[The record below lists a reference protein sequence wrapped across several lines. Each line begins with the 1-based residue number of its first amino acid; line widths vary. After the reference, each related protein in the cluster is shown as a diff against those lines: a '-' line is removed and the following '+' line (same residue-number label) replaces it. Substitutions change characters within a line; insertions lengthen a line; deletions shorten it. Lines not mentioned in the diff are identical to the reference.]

1 MSSSAPT
8 RRGVLTGAAALAAAG
23 YAASPASAATGHGG
37 HSTRLTILGTTDL
50 HGNVFNWDYYKNI
63 EYDDAAHNDIGIAK
77 VQTLVK
83 AQRDRLAGQPLLM
96 LDAGDTIQGTPLAYY
111 YAKVEPITSGGIHP
125 MASAMNLIG
134 YDAAALGN
142 HEFNYGIPLLR
153 TFESQLNFPLLGA
166 NAVDP
171 ATKLPVFAPYLVRT
185 IRMPE
190 GPDLKVG
197 ILGLTNPGIAIWD
210 RDNVSGRIEFP
221 GLVEQATIFV
231 PRLKKLGCDVVIVA
245 AHSGAVTSSSYGD
258 ALPYPENASSLVAA
272 KVPDIDAILVGH
284 AHVDIPQRLVTNEQ
298 TGRDVLLCEPDYWGM
313 RLAVM
318 ELDLVRHGTH
328 WSVASAS
335 SQTLNSNVAAEDP
348 EVAAAVHAQHDTVV
362 AYVNTVMGTSTQAMS
377 AARAPVEDVPII
389 DFVNY
394 VQADAVKQGLTGA
407 DAALPVLSIAA
418 PFNRSASFPA
428 GDVSRRDVAG
438 LYIYDNFLFAVKVTG
453 QQVKDYLEYSMRYFK
468 QVPGPG
474 AYAMSDVTNA
484 VTATAPNGTPD
495 YNFDTI
501 AGLDAR
507 LTYDVDLAQPV
518 GSRVV
523 DLAYGGNP
531 VLATDQ
537 FALAVNNYRQS
548 GGGGF
553 PAVSTAPV
561 LYSNSTDIRQLLIDW
576 VGAHHTIDP
585 TQFASVDWRLVADGQ
600 ALTIT

>member
-1 MSSSAPT
+1 
-8 RRGVLTGAAALAAAG
+8 V
-23 YAASPASAATGHGG
+23 
-37 HSTRLTILGTTDL
+37 
-50 HGNVFNWDYYKNI
+50 
-63 EYDDAAHNDIGIAK
+63 
-77 VQTLVK
+77 
-83 AQRDRLAGQPLLM
+83 

-111 YAKVEPITSGGIHP
+111 YAKVEPITDGGTHP
-125 MASAMNLIG
+125 MAAGMNLIG

-153 TFESQLNFPLLGA
+153 AYEKQLNFPLLGA

-171 ATKLPVFAPYLVRT
+171 ATGLPVFTPYVVKT
-185 IRMPE
+185 VRMPE
-190 GPDLKVG
+190 GPDLTVG

-210 RDNVSGRIEFP
+210 RDNVSGRIDFP
-221 GLVEQATIFV
+221 GLVEQAEVFV
-231 PRLKKLGCDVVIVA
+231 PKLKKLGCDVVVVA
-245 AHSGAVTSSSYGD
+245 AHSGASTSSSYGD
-258 ALPYPENASSLVAA
+258 ALPYPENASSLVAQQ
-272 KVPDIDAILVGH
+272 VPGIDAILVGH
-284 AHVDIPQRLVTNEQ
+284 AHVDIPQKLVTNDA

-313 RLAVM
+313 RLAVI
-318 ELDLVRHGTH
+318 ELDLVRHGHT

-348 EVAAAVHAQHDTVV
+348 QVADAVRAQHDKVV
-362 AYVNTVMGTSTQAMS
+362 AYVNTVIGTSTQAMS

-389 DFVNY
+389 DFVNF

-438 LYIYDNFLFAVKVTG
+438 LYIYDNFLFGVRVSG
-453 QQVKDYLEYSMRYFK
+453 QDVKDYLEYSMRYFK
-468 QVPGPG
+468 PVPGPG
-474 AYAMSDVTNA
+474 TYAMVDVTNA

-501 AGLDAR
+501 AGLDER

-518 GSRVV
+518 GSRIVG
-523 DLAYGGNP
+523 LSYGGTP
-531 VLATDQ
+531 VQAGDQ
-537 FALAVNNYRQS
+537 FVLAVNNYRQS

-553 PAVSTAPV
+553 PSVSTAPV
-561 LYSNSTDIRQLLIDW
+561 VYSNSTDIRQLLIDW

-585 TQFASVDWRLVADGQ
+585 TQFASVDWRLVAGGQ
-600 ALTIT
+600 PLTIT

>member
-1 MSSSAPT
+1 MSSAAPT

-23 YAASPASAATGHGG
+23 YAASPASAASGHGG

-50 HGNVFNWDYYKNI
+50 HGNVFDWDYYKNTV
-63 EYDDAAHNDIGIAK
+63 YDDAAHNDIGIAK
-77 VQTLVK
+77 VQTLIK
-83 AQRDRLAGQPLLM
+83 AQRARLAGQPLLM

-111 YAKVEPITSGGIHP
+111 YAKVEPITSGGTHP
-125 MASAMNLIG
+125 MATAMNLVG

-153 TFESQLNFPLLGA
+153 TYASQLNFPLLGA

-171 ATKLPVFAPYLVRT
+171 VTKLPVFTPYLVKT
-185 IRMPE
+185 VRMPE

-210 RDNVSGRIEFP
+210 RDNVAGRIEFP
-221 GLVEQATIFV
+221 GLVEQATVFV
-231 PRLKKLGCDVVIVA
+231 PKLKKLGCDVVVVA

-284 AHVDIPQRLVTNEQ
+284 AHVDIPQKLVTNEQ
-298 TGRDVLLCEPDYWGM
+298 TGRPVLLCEPDFWGM

-318 ELDLVRHGTH
+318 ELDLVRHGNR

-335 SQTLNSNVAAEDP
+335 SQTLNSNEALEDP
-348 EVAAAVHAQHDTVV
+348 EVAASVRTQHDKVV
-362 AYVNTVMGTSTQAMS
+362 AYVNTVIGTSTQAMS

-394 VQADAVKQGLTGA
+394 VQAAAVKQGLTGS
-407 DAALPVLSIAA
+407 DASLPVLSIAA

-428 GDVSRRDVAG
+428 GEVSRRDVAG

-453 QQVKDYLEYSMRYFK
+453 QQVKDYLEYSMRYFR

-474 AYAMSDVTNA
+474 SYSMDQVTNA
-484 VTATAPNGTPD
+484 PSQGVPIPD

-507 LTYDVDLAQPV
+507 LSYDVDLAQPV
-518 GSRVV
+518 GSRIIG
-523 DLAYGGNP
+523 LAYGGNP
-531 VLATDQ
+531 VTPAQ
-537 FALAVNNYRQS
+537 EFALAVNNYRQS

-585 TQFASVDWRLVADGQ
+585 TQFASVDWRLVANGQ
-600 ALTIT
+600 PLTIT